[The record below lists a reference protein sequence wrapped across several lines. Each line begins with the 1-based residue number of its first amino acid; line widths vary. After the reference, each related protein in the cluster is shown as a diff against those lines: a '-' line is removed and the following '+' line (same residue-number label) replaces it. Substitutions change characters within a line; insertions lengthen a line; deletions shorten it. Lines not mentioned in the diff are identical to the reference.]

1 MHISRIKISNFRI
14 FENIDLKLNKGL
26 NLLVGENDSGKT
38 ALIDA
43 IRYTLGTNSND
54 RTYLKEEDFF
64 GESNELSI
72 QITFSDVDGHAHR
85 FVEHLSHEEYAIEG
99 EAPRRRSVLHIQL
112 KAQKTSVERR
122 GYPYIKT
129 EIKSGVDGNGLLLEA
144 EIRDFLSA
152 TYLRPL
158 RDAESELSSGRASR
172 LSQILSSSKDIKIGL
187 DDILSIVAKANDDLL
202 GDDKALRK
210 AAENIQN
217 NYLHQLIF
225 EQDKEKLG
233 AFIDIAGVRGANLVG
248 LPEAAKRRYLR
259 KVLEGLSLALTED
272 RRLHGLGYHNLLF
285 MGAELL
291 LLEQEAKNE
300 FPLLLIE
307 EPEAHLHPQ
316 LQMKLLQ
323 FISSKVES
331 AGVQCFLTTHSP
343 NISAKVSPADV
354 IMLNSGKALSLRDTE
369 TELGADD
376 YKYLRKF
383 LDATKANVFFAKSL
397 LFVEGDGENILL
409 PEIARL
415 LGKPL
420 EDYGVS
426 IIKYDNSGSWK
437 RFARLFL
444 RKNKDGIPNEW
455 NPTKVCVLRDLDLW
469 PDCAEEKDDR
479 SNPYGFKKHTTK
491 NKNFWHR
498 NCANESQ
505 RKTRHIDG
513 LARQNVR
520 VEISDDWTF
529 EYCLAK
535 HGLFDECCKVLNI
548 TGDNKPL
555 ETVSADEKATLIL
568 SKISKTDFACDM
580 ADLLEEQ
587 RSDKI
592 KAAIDALSDD
602 QKNNSEIVE
611 CTREKACNDFALELK
626 RKLPKYIVK
635 SIEYVTSP
643 IVQLE
648 GSEGE

>member
-1 MHISRIKISNFRI
+1 MHISSVKLKNFRL
-14 FENIDLKLNKGL
+14 FENLSLSVNAGL
-26 NLLVGENDSGKT
+26 NILVGENDSGKT

-54 RTYLKEEDFF
+54 RAYLKEEDFF
-64 GESNELSI
+64 GESNDLSI
-72 QITFSDVDGHAHR
+72 QITFSDVDEHAHR
-85 FVEHLSHEEYAIEG
+85 FVEHLSHEEYVVEG
-99 EAPRRRSVLHIQL
+99 EISSRRSVLHVQL

-122 GYPYIKT
+122 GYPFIKT
-129 EIKSGVDGNGLLLEA
+129 EIKSGVDGNGLILES

-152 TYLRPL
+152 TYLKPL

-172 LSQILSSSKDIKIGL
+172 LSQILSSSKDIKNSL
-187 DDILSIVAKANDDLL
+187 SDILSIVAKANDDLL
-202 GDDKALRK
+202 EDDKALKK

-225 EQDKEKLG
+225 EQDKESLG
-233 AFIDIAGVRGANLVG
+233 AFIDIAGVRSAHLAE
-248 LPEAAKRRYLR
+248 LPENAKRRHLR
-259 KVLEGLSLALTED
+259 AVLEGLSLAITED

-323 FISSKVES
+323 FISSKIES
-331 AGVQCFLTTHSP
+331 AGVQCFLSTHSP
-343 NISAKVSPADV
+343 AISAKVSPADV
-354 IMLNSGKALSLRDTE
+354 IMLNSGKALPLRDTE
-369 TELGADD
+369 TELDAED

-444 RKNKDGIPNEW
+444 RKNKDENPSEW

-469 PDCAEEKDDR
+469 PDCAEEKDDG
-479 SNPYGFKKHTTK
+479 SNPYGFKKSTAK
-491 NKNFWHR
+491 NNSYWHR
-498 NCANESQ
+498 NYTDKNQ
-505 RKTRHIDG
+505 RITSHIDG
-513 LARQNVR
+513 LERQNVK
-520 VEISDDWTF
+520 VKISDDWTF

-535 HGLFDECCKVLNI
+535 YGLFDECCEVLNI
-548 TGDNKPL
+548 TGDNKPVA
-555 ETVSADEKATLIL
+555 TVSTDEKATFIL
-568 SKISKTDFACDM
+568 SKISKTDFAYDM
-580 ADLLEEQ
+580 ADLLEKQ
-587 RSDKI
+587 RADKI
-592 KAAIDALSDD
+592 KAAIDDLLND

-611 CTREKACNDFALELK
+611 CFREKACNDFALELK
-626 RKLPKYIVK
+626 RKLPAYIVE

-643 IVQLE
+643 IVQLQ